1 MRSVSI
7 IIAAISAGAIVAAV
21 LAAPAQAQ
29 SNIETK
35 AQTCNA
41 CHGQN
46 GVPLDPKTMPIIWGQ
61 QVYYMVKSLHDY
73 KTGARE
79 NPIMSAIAKGL
90 QLDELR
96 PMATYFAA
104 KPWPAKQGSAPAGEP
119 PKGIAQCQ
127 ACHQQNFQGG
137 PAGPRLAGLS
147 YEYLVAAMR
156 SFADDRRTNNED
168 MPKMMKAL
176 SESERDAM
184 ARYFAGL

>member
-1 MRSVSI
+1 MRCI
-7 IIAAISAGAIVAAV
+7 PTILTAGALAAA

-29 SNIETK
+29 GNIESK
-35 AQTCNA
+35 VQTCNA

-46 GVPLDPKTMPIIWGQ
+46 GVPLDPKTMPVIWGQ

-73 KTGARE
+73 KTGARD

-90 QLDELR
+90 QIEDLR
-96 PMATYFAA
+96 PMAVYFAA
-104 KPWPAKQGSAPAGEP
+104 KQWPAKQGSAAAGEP

-127 ACHQQNFQGG
+127 ACHQKNFEGG
-137 PAGPRLAGLS
+137 PPGPRLAGLS

-156 SFADDRRTNNED
+156 SFANDQRTNNED

-176 SESERDAM
+176 SEQERDAM
-184 ARYFAGL
+184 ARYIAGL